1 MTFALPAHRVAI
13 MGILNVTP
21 DSFSDGGRFL
31 DPEAAI
37 EHGRRLWLEGADI
50 IDVGGESTRPGA
62 VEVDASEECRRVVPV
77 VAALAGQGIPISID
91 TRKALVAE
99 EALRV
104 GAVVV
109 NDVSALRDPAMSGV
123 CADAGGT
130 VCLMHMRGDPATMQQ
145 GVHYD
150 DVVGEVREFLLR
162 AADRAVA
169 AGITPDRIWVDPG
182 FGFGKLVEHNVA
194 LLERLSELVALGF
207 PVLVGLSRKSFL
219 GRLAAM
225 SRFATRGREDSV
237 FGRRPTDGAAIGT
250 PGAAGDET
258 LTAGRVASQQM
269 TSLGSENDIEPVAV
283 SDRLAV
289 TLAAELWAADAG
301 ARIIRT
307 HEPRAARDALDA
319 WTRFSRRVASDR

>member
-1 MTFALPAHRVAI
+1 
-13 MGILNVTP
+13 
-21 DSFSDGGRFL
+21 
-31 DPEAAI
+31 
-37 EHGRRLWLEGADI
+37 
-50 IDVGGESTRPGA
+50 
-62 VEVDASEECRRVVPV
+62 
-77 VAALAGQGIPISID
+77 
-91 TRKALVAE
+91 
-99 EALRV
+99 
-104 GAVVV
+104 
-109 NDVSALRDPAMSGV
+109 
-123 CADAGGT
+123 
-130 VCLMHMRGDPATMQQ
+130 
-145 GVHYD
+145 
-150 DVVGEVREFLLR
+150 
-162 AADRAVA
+162 
-169 AGITPDRIWVDPG
+169 
-182 FGFGKLVEHNVA
+182 
-194 LLERLSELVALGF
+194 LGF